1 MAVSEIL
8 EFECDPSLE
17 GMARLVRD
25 VVYST
30 ATGQELKL
38 TLMLPWNQKNPR
50 PLVVFV
56 QGSGWTHPDVDFE
69 IPQLSQLAR
78 MGYVVATID
87 HRSATEGHPFPAY
100 LQDTKTAIRFLRAHA
115 AEYGIDP
122 ARVCIYGT
130 SSGGNTALL
139 VGLTGDDSRFKTDEY
154 SQQSDS
160 VQLVVEC
167 FGPANLLHMLDSRA
181 CADPESI
188 WQQVAQGLAGNND
201 PQTVIAAMSPVNYV
215 LPNRAYPPFF
225 LLHGDADTLVPYEQ
239 SLEMLQTLQAA
250 GIDVR
255 MARVHGAPHEGS
267 FWSEGLVAEIFRYI
281 RERL

>member
-1 MAVSEIL
+1 MANPEIL
-8 EFECDPSLE
+8 EFECNPSLE

-30 ATGQELKL
+30 AGGQELKM
-38 TLMLPWNQKNPR
+38 TLMVPWNQKVSR

-56 QGSGWTHPDVDFE
+56 QGSAWTRPDVNFE

-87 HRSATEGHPFPAY
+87 HRSAAEGHPFPAY

-122 ARVCIYGT
+122 SRVCIYGT

-139 VGLTGDDSRFKTDEY
+139 VGLTGDDPQFKTGEY
-154 SQQSDS
+154 AQQSDS
-160 VQLVVEC
+160 VQLVVAC
-167 FGPANLLHMLDSRA
+167 FGPANLKHMIALTSQMDS
-181 CADPESI
+181 ESKHLML
-188 WQQVAQGLAGNND
+188 GLAGGKD
-201 PQTVIAAMSPVNYV
+201 PHRIMEAMSPVNYV
-215 LPNRAYPPFF
+215 LPGKAYPPFF
-225 LLHGDADTLVPYEQ
+225 LLHGDADKLVPYEQ

-250 GIDVR
+250 GVDAR

-267 FWSEGLVAEIFRYI
+267 FWSEALVAEIFRYI
-281 RERL
+281 REKL